1 MSPFPNGNSKW
12 QVSRGGGEEPRWS
25 GNGKELFYLSGE
37 GKMMLVEVKAGGT
50 FETGLPV
57 ILFQTRTREAVSF
70 MDAFLYDV
78 TSDGRNFLINTRVDE
93 PNAAPLS
100 VILNWSSEIEK

>member
-1 MSPFPNGNSKW
+1 VSPFPNGNSKW

-57 ILFQTRTREAVSF
+57 ILFQRRAEF
-70 MDAFLYDV
+70 
-78 TSDGRNFLINTRVDE
+78 SDQHASGRAQCGTFIRY
-93 PNAAPLS
+93 S
-100 VILNWSSEIEK
+100 